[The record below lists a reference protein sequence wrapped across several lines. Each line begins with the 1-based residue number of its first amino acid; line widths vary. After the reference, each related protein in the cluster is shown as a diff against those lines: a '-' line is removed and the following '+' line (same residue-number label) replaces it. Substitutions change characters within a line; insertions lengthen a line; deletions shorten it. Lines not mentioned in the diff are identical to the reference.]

1 MKMSN
6 DKILLY
12 TNISVLTL
20 KKLDYFFRNQ
30 NLEVK
35 IDIFTEK
42 RNEFF
47 RLKNENPS
55 ANFSALELA
64 AFYNAIQIFYNLR
77 QKAMKKNKTMSTSE
91 IKKYGNFLI
100 KSSTSLKKT
109 SKKENFLLDKS
120 SMICGLIFENKS
132 YREISLFIKDQYK
145 TSISH
150 AYIRQ
155 IVEKY
160 PSIFKKNE
168 EKIND

>member
-1 MKMSN
+1 MSN
-6 DKILLY
+6 DNILLH
-12 TNISVLTL
+12 TNISIFMI
-20 KKLDYFFRNQ
+20 KKLDNFFSKQTIQIKN
-30 NLEVK
+30 
-35 IDIFTEK
+35 DIFSEK

-47 RLKNENPS
+47 KLKNENPS

-77 QKAMKKNKTMSTSE
+77 EKAIKKNKTMSTAE

-100 KSSTSLKKT
+100 KSSTSLKKI

-132 YREISLFIKDQYK
+132 YRGMSLFIKNRYK
-145 TSISH
+145 INISH

-160 PSIFKKNE
+160 PLIFKKNE
-168 EKIND
+168 EK

>member
-1 MKMSN
+1 MSN
-6 DKILLY
+6 DNILLH
-12 TNISVLTL
+12 TNISIFMI
-20 KKLDYFFRNQ
+20 KKLDNFFSKQTIQIKN
-30 NLEVK
+30 
-35 IDIFTEK
+35 DIFSEK

-47 RLKNENPS
+47 KLKNENPS

-77 QKAMKKNKTMSTSE
+77 QKAIKKNKTMSTAE

-100 KSSTSLKKT
+100 KSSTSLKKI

-132 YREISLFIKDQYK
+132 YRGMSLFIKNRYK
-145 TSISH
+145 INISH

-160 PSIFKKNE
+160 PLIFKKNE
-168 EKIND
+168 EK